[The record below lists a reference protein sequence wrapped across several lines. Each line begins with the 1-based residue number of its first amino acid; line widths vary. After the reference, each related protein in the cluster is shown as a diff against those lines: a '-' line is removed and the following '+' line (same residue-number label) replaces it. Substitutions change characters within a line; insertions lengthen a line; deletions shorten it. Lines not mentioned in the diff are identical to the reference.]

1 MSEFVTYQ
9 RLDGK
14 WEAILLT
21 PGENKIFVGNTQQD
35 AVSQLIKHVKN
46 ERIPTP
52 ISRNG
57 KH

>member
-1 MSEFVTYQ
+1 MSEFVAYQ

-14 WEAILLT
+14 WEVILLT

-35 AVSQLIKHVKN
+35 AVSQLIKYVKI
-46 ERIPTP
+46 ERIST
-52 ISRNG
+52 SVTRNG

>member
-52 ISRNG
+52 ITRNG